1 MMNSEAQKKPVYI
14 SQIVIKILSYAV
26 LICGCLMVL
35 IPIVVILLG
44 AFKDSK
50 EFANLIFNEEK
61 DVDEIHA
68 ILKEKHPG
76 IAYGYVPP
84 ADGRERP
91 KFM

>member
-1 MMNSEAQKKPVYI
+1 M
-14 SQIVIKILSYAV
+14 KINFDLVQVFTDLAKTQCVRQS
-26 LICGCLMVL
+26 IR
-35 IPIVVILLG
+35 
-44 AFKDSK
+44 K
-50 EFANLIFNEEK
+50 EFANLIFNAEK